1 MSIEQNIKVGK
12 AHLNGAH
19 VMDIE
24 ISPLN
29 KRFFFG
35 LNNGTIKAVSF
46 K

>member
-1 MSIEQNIKVGK
+1 MRIEQNIKVGK
-12 AHLNGAH
+12 THLYGAH